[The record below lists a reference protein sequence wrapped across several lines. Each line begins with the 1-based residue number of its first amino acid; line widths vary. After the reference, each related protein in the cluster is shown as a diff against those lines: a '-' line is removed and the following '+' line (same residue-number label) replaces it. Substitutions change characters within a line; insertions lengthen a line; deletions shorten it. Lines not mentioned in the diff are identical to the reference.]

1 MPALAATFEGIKTV
15 HGAVQYFS
23 GKYYLKSSGVEH

>member
-1 MPALAATFEGIKTV
+1 MPVLAATFEGIKTV

-23 GKYYLKSSGVEH
+23 RKYYLKSSGVGH